1 MRKGISNQRAIGLHD
16 TRHYNFTTNAR
27 SCPSPFAHEIDT
39 SKKRYLDTVVD
50 QKPQKPLCK
59 RTTQPDH
66 HRNARQNAVLTIFS
80 ISRKCSYR
88 NHAKKKKKANSSE
101 DERRAS
107 TTERQEAKRNLHG
120 SYHEDL
126 CSRREANEKGTAG
139 RRATKRRSDEQCRA
153 NADDKEVY
161 EEMKLQ
167 IMHLVTHAF
176 LCQKKRGGRKA
187 EAKCSVNGACTIP
200 QQL

>member
-16 TRHYNFTTNAR
+16 TRHNNFTTNAR

-50 QKPQKPLCK
+50 QKPQKLLCK

-88 NHAKKKKKANSSE
+88 NHAKKWTPPRMKDEPLQRRHKKRSVICTDPIMRTYAAGEKRMKRGPQEDGPRSE
-101 DERRAS
+101 
-107 TTERQEAKRNLHG
+107 EATN
-120 SYHEDL
+120 
-126 CSRREANEKGTAG
+126 
-139 RRATKRRSDEQCRA
+139 
-153 NADDKEVY
+153 NADQMRT
-161 EEMKLQ
+161 MKNC
-167 IMHLVTHAF
+167 M
-176 LCQKKRGGRKA
+176 KKWNSR
-187 EAKCSVNGACTIP
+187 
-200 QQL
+200 